1 MINPALNVVELSE
14 SFAHNKSVQILDF
27 LKEEESNKL
36 HDWLNSNMPEDWWFT
51 SVLNQKDKDYSGAE
65 NIQRVSDSEELI
77 NLKIKEANKSFMDGD
92 FSYVFDRTL
101 PHAATCN
108 CLECQFLEFL
118 KSEFMLF
125 FVKSITGINV
135 QKTNEVFS
143 SRFLSNFFLSPH
155 GDKGKGK
162 IGFVYSLS
170 KSWRPEWGG
179 NLHFMEDDYKTVTRT
194 IVPVFN
200 RLTLFDIPSRD
211 GIPHYVSHV
220 IPDVKTKRISITGWF
235 G

>member
-1 MINPALNVVELSE
+1 M
-14 SFAHNKSVQILDF
+14 
-27 LKEEESNKL
+27 
-36 HDWLNSNMPEDWWFT
+36 
-51 SVLNQKDKDYSGAE
+51 
-65 NIQRVSDSEELI
+65 
-77 NLKIKEANKSFMDGD
+77 
-92 FSYVFDRTL
+92 
-101 PHAATCN
+101 
-108 CLECQFLEFL
+108 
-118 KSEFMLF
+118 
-125 FVKSITGINV
+125 
-135 QKTNEVFS
+135 FS

-194 IVPVFN
+194 IVPIFN

-211 GIPHYVSHV
+211 GVPHYVSHV
-220 IPDVKTKRISITGWF
+220 VPDVRVKRLSITGWF

>member
-14 SFAHNKSVQILDF
+14 SFARNKSVQILDF

-65 NIQRVSDSEELI
+65 NIQRVSDSDELI
-77 NLKIKEANKSFMDGD
+77 NLKIKGANKSFMDGD

-101 PHAATCN
+101 PHGAKCN

-155 GDKGKGK
+155 SDKGKGK

-179 NLHFMEDDYKTVTRT
+179 NLHFMEDDYKAVTRT

>member
-1 MINPALNVVELSE
+1 MINPALNVVELAKTYKKE
-14 SFAHNKSVQILDF
+14 ESVQILNF
-27 LKEEESNKL
+27 LKGEEANKIYN
-36 HDWLNSNMPEDWWFT
+36 WLNSGMPADWWFT
-51 SVLNQKDKDYSGAE
+51 SIHNPAEKEYSGAV
-65 NIQRVSDSEELI
+65 NIQNKSDSGELI
-77 NLKIKEANKSFMDGD
+77 NLKIKEANESFMNGN

-101 PHAATCN
+101 PHGAKCD
-108 CLECQFLEFL
+108 CLECQFFAFLE
-118 KSEFMLF
+118 SEFMLF
-125 FVKSITGINV
+125 FIKSITEINV

-155 GDKGKGK
+155 HDKGKGK

-170 KSWRPEWGG
+170 NNWRPEWGG
-179 NLHFMEDDYKTVTRT
+179 NLHFMKDDYRTVTKT

-220 IPDVKTKRISITGWF
+220 VPNLERSRLSITGWF
-235 G
+235 E